1 MRVKTFVAA
10 GIIGIAF
17 LASGV
22 LPAAGED
29 GFGFGRAI
37 LRYPVKFVCGSPG
50 GGGQPVPDVQLPLT
64 QGRYHTAIN
73 VHNPSLSHPVVFSK
87 KVAVASASPYEGAQR
102 PGKIT
107 PFVVAT
113 LQANEAFEIDCPE
126 IASVTGLPI
135 GGGNYIK
142 GFVVIMSAS
151 ELDVVAVYTARSMGD
166 GNQVSTMHVLPVPGS
181 KQREDFSIDR

>member
-1 MRVKTFVAA
+1 MMRVQAFVAA
-10 GIIGIAF
+10 GIMGLAL

-22 LPAAGED
+22 LAAAGED
-29 GFGFGRAI
+29 SSSRVN
-37 LRYPVKFVCGSPG
+37 LRYPVTFVCGSPG
-50 GGGQPVPDVQLPLT
+50 GGGQPIPDVQLPLT

-73 VHNPSLSHPVVFSK
+73 VHNPSLDHAVVFFK

-107 PFVVAT
+107 PFVQAE
-113 LQANEAFEIDCPE
+113 LKANEAFEIDCPE
-126 IASVTGLPI
+126 IASVTELPI

-142 GFVVIMSAS
+142 GFVVIMSPS

-166 GNQVSTMHVLPVPGS
+166 GNQISTMHVLPVPGI
-181 KQREDFSIDR
+181 KHREDISVAP